1 MYKFSQVNWGEDDA
15 TGDTGLRDYF
25 VEIPE
30 YKEIIAGNIRYVIG
44 RKGTGKSAIAEKIK
58 IDADDKYDW
67 FYCDLS
73 FKDFPLGSLRSLEDK
88 SQLGKAKYI
97 PIWTFLIYTKLI
109 SLILK
114 DESCNNEY
122 TGELRDFLNKNFP
135 SSDIGFTEIIKNITE
150 KKAKLSIPIGEGCLA
165 DTLES
170 QTLVHYSKVND
181 ILEKKIQKIHSNSL
195 FFMLLDELDE
205 GFSVQNIQFSLILL
219 ALFRAIEKI
228 YKNLQRDTNI
238 QFRPVVFLRSDIF
251 DSLKDNDLNKLD
263 DFILKLDWSK
273 YSGTAYDLKSVVE
286 ARIKTSLKESDATWE
301 YIVDEYDE
309 NKPQYMNSLWNFMIN
324 RTYERP
330 RDIIKFL
337 KICRKKNVPGLL
349 TAEYIKKAEFEYSN
363 WLFKELDN
371 EIFAHNSIWSK
382 GAMLIS
388 MIGKNSFKREELE
401 KLFLEE
407 REISEYLKNNNLDP
421 ICLTEM
427 LFNFGILGTFD
438 TSTNRWIFKYKDSM
452 LPFNKKAKLIVHY
465 GLIKKFRLKITT
477 IMD

>member
-122 TGELRDFLNKNFP
+122 ARELRDFLNKNFP

-170 QTLVHYSKVND
+170 QTSVHYSKVND

-228 YKNLQRDTNI
+228 YKKLQRDTNI

-309 NKPQYMNSLWNFMIN
+309 NKPHYMNSLWNFMIN

-337 KICRKKNVPGLL
+337 KICRKK
-349 TAEYIKKAEFEYSN
+349 
-363 WLFKELDN
+363 
-371 EIFAHNSIWSK
+371 
-382 GAMLIS
+382 M
-388 MIGKNSFKREELE
+388 
-401 KLFLEE
+401 FLAF
-407 REISEYLKNNNLDP
+407 LQQN
-421 ICLTEM
+421 T
-427 LFNFGILGTFD
+427 
-438 TSTNRWIFKYKDSM
+438 
-452 LPFNKKAKLIVHY
+452 
-465 GLIKKFRLKITT
+465 
-477 IMD
+477 

>member
-122 TGELRDFLNKNFP
+122 AGELRDFLNKNFP

-170 QTLVHYSKVND
+170 QTSVHYSKVND

-228 YKNLQRDTNI
+228 YKKLQRDTNI

-286 ARIKTSLKESDATWE
+286 ARIKTSLKDSDATWE

-309 NKPQYMNSLWNFMIN
+309 NKPQYMTSLWNFMIN

>member
-88 SQLGKAKYI
+88 SQSGKAKYI

-122 TGELRDFLNKNFP
+122 ARELRDFLNKNFP

-170 QTLVHYSKVND
+170 QTSVHYSKVND
-181 ILEKKIQKIHSNSL
+181 ILEKKI
-195 FFMLLDELDE
+195 
-205 GFSVQNIQFSLILL
+205 
-219 ALFRAIEKI
+219 
-228 YKNLQRDTNI
+228 
-238 QFRPVVFLRSDIF
+238 
-251 DSLKDNDLNKLD
+251 
-263 DFILKLDWSK
+263 
-273 YSGTAYDLKSVVE
+273 
-286 ARIKTSLKESDATWE
+286 
-301 YIVDEYDE
+301 
-309 NKPQYMNSLWNFMIN
+309 
-324 RTYERP
+324 
-330 RDIIKFL
+330 
-337 KICRKKNVPGLL
+337 
-349 TAEYIKKAEFEYSN
+349 
-363 WLFKELDN
+363 
-371 EIFAHNSIWSK
+371 
-382 GAMLIS
+382 
-388 MIGKNSFKREELE
+388 
-401 KLFLEE
+401 
-407 REISEYLKNNNLDP
+407 
-421 ICLTEM
+421 
-427 LFNFGILGTFD
+427 
-438 TSTNRWIFKYKDSM
+438 
-452 LPFNKKAKLIVHY
+452 
-465 GLIKKFRLKITT
+465 
-477 IMD
+477 